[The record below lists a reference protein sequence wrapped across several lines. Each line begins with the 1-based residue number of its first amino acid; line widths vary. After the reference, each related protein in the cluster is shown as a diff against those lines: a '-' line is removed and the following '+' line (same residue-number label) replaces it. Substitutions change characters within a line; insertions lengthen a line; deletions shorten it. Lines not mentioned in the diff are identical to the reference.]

1 MEVTEPA
8 QPSPSDAQ
16 SEPVEEEPSRR
27 RGGSRAASQAARSN
41 LKEQGLNTKLRQG
54 DRNSQSVYDDFV
66 PGTKRKSEKSTDRK
80 SAKNKQRKKS
90 EDKKDEQPHP
100 KK

>member
-16 SEPVEEEPSRR
+16 SESVEEEPSRR

-66 PGTKRKSEKSTDRK
+66 PGTKRKSADPKST
-80 SAKNKQRKKS
+80 KNKRKKS
-90 EDKKDEQPHP
+90 EDKKEEPP

>member
-1 MEVTEPA
+1 MFFF
-8 QPSPSDAQ
+8 
-16 SEPVEEEPSRR
+16 
-27 RGGSRAASQAARSN
+27 RAASQAARSN

-100 KK
+100 KKWIKSRALSLSLVFRNLKNLLNKTYK